1 MTSLAPENV
10 TVDDITVENV
20 AVETVTVRWTDDAE
34 RLILTIPRTR
44 LESHLAVGHPG
55 AAPAREQLETFV
67 MTQVLPAVRSSCT
80 DLLEGSRTR
89 SSRLAPVLSH
99 LQTHA
104 DEPLTPEDLA
114 RVGCMSVRTLHAT
127 FQQELGMSPMAY
139 LRRVRLDHVHAE
151 LLRSPPASTR
161 ISDVAVRWG
170 FFHPSRFA
178 RQYHERFGEL
188 PSQTARR
195 STAATARL
203 ADSRGQAAD
212 ESEGLA

>member
-1 MTSLAPENV
+1 MSAETIA
-10 TVDDITVENV
+10 
-20 AVETVTVRWTDDAE
+20 AETVTVRWTDDAE

-44 LESHLAVGHPG
+44 LESHLAARHPG
-55 AAPAREQLETFV
+55 TSPDGAQLETFV
-67 MTQVLPAVRSSCT
+67 MTQVLPAVRSSCS
-80 DLLEGSRTR
+80 DLLDGSRAR
-89 SSRLAPVLSH
+89 SSRLQPVLSH

-104 DEPLTPEDLA
+104 DQPLTPEDLA

-139 LRRVRLDHVHAE
+139 LRRVRLDHVRAE
-151 LLRSPPASTR
+151 LLRAPRASTR
-161 ISDVAVRWG
+161 ISDVAMRWG

-195 STAATARL
+195 N
-203 ADSRGQAAD
+203 AD
-212 ESEGLA
+212 